1 MPTLKLTQ
9 AAVERLKPPVTGRLE
24 YWDSQ
29 LPGFGLR
36 IAAPRQGKPAR
47 RTWQVFV
54 GVKVAG
60 KRQMVR
66 ETLGTMAEIPNVAEA
81 REKARLSMAKARA
94 GTNPM
99 AEKRQIEAE
108 RIALEE
114 AEQKRRENTLGAVIE
129 RYLAERPT
137 LDSKGRPLASEYL
150 AEIAR
155 TLRRDVVKSALGEK
169 PANEVTR
176 GEIRD
181 LLADIVDRGRGGQAN
196 HLLSY
201 LRTALKWAVDER
213 LVSENVTAGIKPPAP
228 KFERERALEDVEIKL
243 FWRAC
248 EEIGWPFG
256 PFGQLLLLLGC
267 RRDELADATWGEFDR
282 QDKKVWTLPG
292 SRAKNRRPL
301 ITHLPQIAIDIVDRL
316 PRIASV
322 KDYVFTTGLTAGANP
337 VTGFGRARENLIANM
352 RQSTEVEWFTWH
364 DLRRTQATGLASLGV
379 APHVI
384 DKIQNHSTGK
394 ISGIQRIY
402 NRFEYLPER
411 KAALDAWAAHVA
423 KLVGRNVVKLPTRA

>member
-1 MPTLKLTQ
+1 
-9 AAVERLKPPVTGRLE
+9 
-24 YWDSQ
+24 
-29 LPGFGLR
+29 
-36 IAAPRQGKPAR
+36 
-47 RTWQVFV
+47 
-54 GVKVAG
+54 
-60 KRQMVR
+60 
-66 ETLGTMAEIPNVAEA
+66 
-81 REKARLSMAKARA
+81 
-94 GTNPM
+94 
-99 AEKRQIEAE
+99 
-108 RIALEE
+108 
-114 AEQKRRENTLGAVIE
+114 
-129 RYLAERPT
+129 
-137 LDSKGRPLASEYL
+137 
-150 AEIAR
+150 
-155 TLRRDVVKSALGEK
+155 
-169 PANEVTR
+169 
-176 GEIRD
+176 
-181 LLADIVDRGRGGQAN
+181 
-196 HLLSY
+196 
-201 LRTALKWAVDER
+201 VDEQ

-228 KFERERALEDVEIKL
+228 KFERERALEDIEIKL

-282 QDKKVWTLPG
+282 QNKKVWTLPG
-292 SRAKNRRPL
+292 SRAKNGRPL
-301 ITHLPQIAIDIVDRL
+301 ITHLPQLAIDILDGL
-316 PRIASV
+316 PRIASM
-322 KDYVFTTGLTAGANP
+322 KDYIFTTGLTGGANP

-411 KAALDAWAAHVA
+411 KAAFDAWAAHVA